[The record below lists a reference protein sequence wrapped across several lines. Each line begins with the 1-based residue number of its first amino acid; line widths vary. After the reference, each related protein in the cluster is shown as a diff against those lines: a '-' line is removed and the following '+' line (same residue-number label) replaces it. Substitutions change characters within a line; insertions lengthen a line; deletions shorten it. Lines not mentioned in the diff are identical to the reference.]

1 MNKRLLI
8 LKFKKDVKTQ
18 PVYLDLCK
26 KYDEDIDVIDDVK
39 ISFLPLDVSAKTING
54 QIIIN
59 ESLLTD
65 EDWVG
70 VERYFIH
77 ELTHVFQQKHNK
89 VQGVVDR
96 EDYLDDKNEQE
107 AFQAQIKF
115 MDDNGDSEEEIQEY
129 LEHLLDHHNIKGKER
144 KEKIKKLTKDIEN

>member
-8 LKFKKDVKTQ
+8 LKFKKNLKNQ

-26 KYDEDIDVIDDVK
+26 KYKEDIEIIDDVK

-59 ESLLTD
+59 EELLKNK
-65 EDWVG
+65 DWVE

-89 VQGVVDR
+89 VQGVVDK

-107 AFQAQIKF
+107 AFQAQIEF
-115 MDDNGDSEEEIQEY
+115 MDDNGNSEEEIQEY
-129 LEHLLDHHNIKGKER
+129 LEHLLDHHDIKGKER
-144 KEKIKKLTKDIEN
+144 KEKIKILTKNI